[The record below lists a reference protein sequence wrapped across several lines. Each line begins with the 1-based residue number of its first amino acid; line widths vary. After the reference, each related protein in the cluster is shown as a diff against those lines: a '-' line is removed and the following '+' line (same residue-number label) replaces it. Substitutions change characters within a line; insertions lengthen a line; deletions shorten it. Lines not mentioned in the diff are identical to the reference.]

1 MAAKFNT
8 LNHTLLFHRLSRTYS
23 SVLVAVN
30 ANDVL
35 VKRRDCYASG
45 RTTFK
50 ETRCCVPFA
59 FISLPTLSD
68 VTRVESVLLRPGPH
82 ADAEQPGQDDKREEH
97 GRESQ
102 GDLL

>member
-1 MAAKFNT
+1 MTAKMNAQS
-8 LNHTLLFHRLSRTYS
+8 HALL
-23 SVLVAVN
+23 
-30 ANDVL
+30 
-35 VKRRDCYASG
+35 RDSG
-45 RTTFK
+45 RQCK
-50 ETRCCVPFA
+50 RCVGLRDETATLRAGRRLRKHAAVFRLRLFADVP
-59 FISLPTLSD
+59 IPTLSA